1 MAKPANK
8 NKNLPAGRQ
17 GKHHAPSIIETLGS
31 LGSDAARV
39 LTHDVFKSTAVSEQ
53 LFGKVESG
61 QKKVSGELRAG
72 ESVSFGNKEA
82 AKQVAFER
90 YLLQE
95 EKMAFEEKTNQLR
108 LELKAIMQEV
118 QYMAKATASLEAE
131 VKTAAFQAPINPGKY
146 HLVFFEHILE
156 TIQSFRKKIESAG
169 VWLASVNKRAQKKG
183 FWNQYKQQKSS
194 FLLNPESY
202 NARSAG

>member
-1 MAKPANK
+1 MAKPVDNK
-8 NKNLPAGRQ
+8 KS
-17 GKHHAPSIIETLGS
+17 KFVAPNPIEALGQI
-31 LGSDAARV
+31 LEQTKTT
-39 LTHDVFKSTAVSEQ
+39 LTHEVFRAPDT
-53 LFGKVESG
+53 
-61 QKKVSGELRAG
+61 KKVSGDLRAG
-72 ESVSFGNKEA
+72 ESISFGNKEA

-108 LELKAIMQEV
+108 LELQAIMQEV
-118 QYMAKATASLEAE
+118 QYMAKATANLGAE
-131 VKTAAFQAPINPGKY
+131 VKTAAFQSPINPGKY
-146 HLVFFEHILE
+146 HLVFFEHVLE
-156 TIQSFRKKIESAG
+156 TIKSFRKKIESAG